1 VVVLK
6 SPTTNIH
13 QNQKDML
20 DKEDKLDSIV
30 ESVIIKYKDRA
41 NVGMTKYGTNL
52 DRTDLNTKDWIEH
65 LQQELM
71 DAVLYL
77 EKLKAEIKNSI

>member
-1 VVVLK
+1 
-6 SPTTNIH
+6 
-13 QNQKDML
+13 ML
-20 DKEDKLDSIV
+20 DKEDNFDSIV
-30 ESVIIKYKDRA
+30 ESVLCKYKDRA
-41 NVGMTKYGTNL
+41 NIGLTKYGTNL

-77 EKLKAEIKNSI
+77 EKLKQTFKNSI